1 MIETR
6 FLKSIRA
13 LLIDIDGTLLSSDK
27 PLPGMVEF
35 FNFLNQHSINYL
47 ILSNNSTKTPYAY
60 YQKIISLGGEIQPGN
75 ILTSAGVTV
84 QIMKEK
90 YTGKIV
96 YLIGEDGIREALE
109 IEGYHIIKNINKKA
123 DFVVVGGDHYLT
135 YEKLKYASLH
145 LQAGAQFIGTNPDVL
160 VPSEEG
166 LIPECGVIIAAL
178 EAASGRKAIV
188 IGKPNPLMFQS
199 ALKQLGKKVS
209 ETAMIGDRLETDIFG
224 GIKIGL
230 NTILVETGVDTREA
244 VIKKGITPDL
254 IVKNL
259 FELISIWSAQF

>member
-1 MIETR
+1 MIEIS
-6 FLKSIRA
+6 FLKKIKA
-13 LLIDIDGTLLSSDK
+13 LLIDIDGTLLSGDK

-60 YQKIISLGGEIQPGN
+60 YQKITSLGGEIQPDN

-90 YTGKIV
+90 YTGKNV
-96 YLIGEDGIREALE
+96 YLIGEDGLREALE
-109 IEGYHIIKNINKKA
+109 KEGYQIIKNVTQKA

-145 LQAGAQFIGTNPDVL
+145 LQAGAHFIGTNPDVL
-160 VPSEEG
+160 VPSVEG
-166 LIPECGVIIAAL
+166 LIPECGVNIAAL

-199 ALKQLGKKVS
+199 ALKQLGNNPS

-224 GIKIGL
+224 GLQAGL
-230 NTILVETGVDTREA
+230 NTILVETGVDNHQS
-244 VIKKGITPDL
+244 VIRKGITPDL
-254 IVKNL
+254 VVNDLIN
-259 FELISIWSAQF
+259 LISIWSNQL